1 VIRRILVAY
10 DGSEP
15 ARRALEVAAELAAG
29 LGTRVGLVSVAPLE
43 MGPPPDDPW
52 SAASAHAAE
61 LHEAKALLAERG
73 LDAET
78 HEPMGEA
85 GPMIVQVAEEFG
97 YDTIV
102 IGSRHLGALGQ
113 AVLGSVSVYVANHA
127 NATVIIARGA
137 ADPR

>member
-1 VIRRILVAY
+1 MIRRILVAY

-15 ARRALEVAAELAAG
+15 ARRALAIGAELAAG
-29 LGTRVGLVSVAPLE
+29 LGAQVGLVSVAPLE

-85 GPMIVQVAEEFG
+85 GPMIVQVAEDFG

-102 IGSRHLGALGQ
+102 IGSRHLSALGQ
-113 AVLGSVSVYVANHA
+113 AFLGSVSVYLSHNA
-127 NATVIIARGA
+127 NATVIIARRA
-137 ADPR
+137 AEPR

>member
-15 ARRALEVAAELAAG
+15 ARRALAIGAELAAG
-29 LGTRVGLVSVAPLE
+29 LGAHIGLVSVAPLE

-52 SAASAHAAE
+52 SAVSAHAAE
-61 LHEAKALLAERG
+61 LHEAKAFLAERG

-78 HEPMGEA
+78 HEPIGDA

>member
-1 VIRRILVAY
+1 MIRGILIAY
-10 DGSEP
+10 DGGAP
-15 ARRALEVAAELAAG
+15 ARRALEVGAELAAG

-61 LHEAKALLAERG
+61 LHEAKAFLAERG
-73 LDAET
+73 LDAQT
-78 HEPMGEA
+78 HEPIGDA
-85 GPMIVQVAEEFG
+85 GPMIVQVAEDFG

-102 IGSRHLGALGQ
+102 LGSRQLSALGQ
-113 AVLGSVSVYVANHA
+113 AVLGSVSVYVAHHA
-127 NATVIIARGA
+127 NATVIIARGD